1 MDYSP
6 PSSSVHGILQARIL
20 AWAAIPFSRGSPRPR
35 DQTKPPAM
43 QAGSLPSESPEKP
56 LPTSKLMVP
65 DALPLSPSAPQVTR
79 LKRNDRLFFFS
90 KKKKKDVLS
99 IIGDWNAK
107 VRSQG
112 KPGVTSKIGLGVQH
126 EAWQKLTDFCQ
137 ENTLIIANT
146 LLQQQ
151 KRQLYT
157 WTSPDGQY

>member
-1 MDYSP
+1 MILIFPAYRFILTNHLTSLCSVIQSCLTLCEPMDYSP

-35 DQTKPPAM
+35 DQTKSPAM

-90 KKKKKDVLS
+90 KEKMDLRVTLFLHVKCN
-99 IIGDWNAK
+99 DWLTSTVISSLAF
-107 VRSQG
+107 
-112 KPGVTSKIGLGVQH
+112 GVFMIL
-126 EAWQKLTDFCQ
+126 C
-137 ENTLIIANT
+137 LIE
-146 LLQQQ
+146 
-151 KRQLYT
+151 
-157 WTSPDGQY
+157 